1 MDRTGAVTDILSRFP
16 RCQRIFFLLLMS
28 TKGAI
33 CECGLPFMI
42 ALVPRCFFLVFGL
55 DAAFYL
61 LEHISHPTEEEIP
74 QFRVACGVSYFI
86 PRGD

>member
-1 MDRTGAVTDILSRFP
+1 MARASAVTTVLSRFP
-16 RCQRIFFLLLMS
+16 GRQRICFLLLMS
-28 TKGAI
+28 AKGVI
-33 CECGLPFMI
+33 CDCGPFSMI
-42 ALVPRCFFLVFGL
+42 ALVPRCFFIVFGL

-61 LEHISHPTEEEIP
+61 LEHIPHPTEEEIP